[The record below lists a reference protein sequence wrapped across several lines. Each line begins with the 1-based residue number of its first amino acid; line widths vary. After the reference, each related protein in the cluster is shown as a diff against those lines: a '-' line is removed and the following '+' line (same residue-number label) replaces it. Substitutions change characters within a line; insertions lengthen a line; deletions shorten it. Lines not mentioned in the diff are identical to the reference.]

1 MSKYEQ
7 LIARILTKNKIN
19 FQQEKSFNDLKNG
32 ILKFDFYL
40 PNFNGTPVII
50 EVDGQQHFKIVKAFQ
65 QNQLS
70 LNKQQG
76 YDRRKNSYCL
86 ANNIKLYRLP
96 YWDFDN
102 NRIKNLSDIFLEK
115 NLVKSKWHN
124 TDLWEKYKKEYSIE

>member
-1 MSKYEQ
+1 M
-7 LIARILTKNKIN
+7 
-19 FQQEKSFNDLKNG
+19 
-32 ILKFDFYL
+32 
-40 PNFNGTPVII
+40 
-50 EVDGQQHFKIVKAFQ
+50 KAFQ
-65 QNQLS
+65 QNKLS

-102 NRIKNLSDIFLEK
+102 NKIKNLSDIFLEK

-124 TDLWEKYKKEYSIE
+124 TDLWEKYKKKYSIE

>member
-40 PNFNGTPVII
+40 PNFNGAPVII

-102 NRIKNLSDIFLEK
+102 NKIKNLSDIFLEK

-124 TDLWEKYKKEYSIE
+124 TDLWEKYKKEYSIK

>member
-7 LIARILTKNKIN
+7 LIAKILTKNKIK

-40 PNFNGTPVII
+40 PNFNGAPVII

>member
-7 LIARILTKNKIN
+7 LIAKILTKNKIK

-40 PNFNGTPVII
+40 PNFNGAPVII

-102 NRIKNLSDIFLEK
+102 NKIKNLSDIFLEK

-124 TDLWEKYKKEYSIE
+124 TDLWEKYKKEYSIK